1 MDVPSQRDNG
11 TGAAGTETEAGAILI
26 RDLWK
31 IYTRKKGMSVSSS
44 DVENA
49 ERVEELDRGEDAV
62 VAMKNVSLEIKRDE
76 TFIIMGL
83 SGSGK
88 STLIRCLLRL
98 VEPTSGEIIINGE
111 NVTAMH
117 KRQLVNF
124 RREKIAMVFQH
135 YGLLPHRTVLQNV
148 TFGLKLRGDEKESR
162 KEKAIDALEKV
173 GLKGWEKYYPASLSG
188 GMRQRVGIARALVMD
203 APILLMDEPFSG
215 LDPLIRRELQDEMI
229 HLQKVMHKTIFFV
242 THDLSEAL
250 RMGDRMAI
258 MTKGEIV
265 QVGSPDEV
273 IANPADDYVARFVQD
288 EREHMRRAEEVL
300 AWDMAGKEGASH
312 VS

>member
-1 MDVPSQRDNG
+1 LDAPQQQDASAGVP
-11 TGAAGTETEAGAILI
+11 GAAAGMEAILI

-44 DVENA
+44 DVEN
-49 ERVEELDRGEDAV
+49 EELVEELDKGEDAV
-62 VAMKNVSLEIKRDE
+62 VAMKNVSLEIRQGE

-98 VEPTSGEIIINGE
+98 VEPTSGDIIINGE
-111 NVTAMH
+111 NVTAMNR
-117 KRQLVNF
+117 RQLVNF

-148 TFGLKLRGDEKESR
+148 TFGLKLRGDEKEGR
-162 KEKAIDALEKV
+162 KEKAADALEKV

-258 MTKGEIV
+258 MKKGEIV

-273 IANPADDYVARFVQD
+273 IANPADDYVSRFVSD

-300 AWDMAGKEGASH
+300 ARDRAGKEGTPH

>member
-1 MDVPSQRDNG
+1 LDAPQQQDASAGVP
-11 TGAAGTETEAGAILI
+11 GAAAGMEAILI

-44 DVENA
+44 DVEN
-49 ERVEELDRGEDAV
+49 EELVEELDKGEDAV
-62 VAMKNVSLEIKRDE
+62 VAMKNVSLEIRQGE

-98 VEPTSGEIIINGE
+98 VEPTSGDIIINGE
-111 NVTAMH
+111 NVTAMNR
-117 KRQLVNF
+117 RQLVNF

-148 TFGLKLRGDEKESR
+148 TFGLKLRGDEKEGR
-162 KEKAIDALEKV
+162 KEKAADALEKV

-258 MTKGEIV
+258 MKKGEIV

-273 IANPADDYVARFVQD
+273 IANPADDYVSRFVSD

-300 AWDMAGKEGASH
+300 AKNRAGKEGTPH

>member
-1 MDVPSQRDNG
+1 LDAPQQQDASAGVP
-11 TGAAGTETEAGAILI
+11 GAAAGMEAILI

-44 DVENA
+44 DVEN
-49 ERVEELDRGEDAV
+49 EELVEELDKGEDAV
-62 VAMKNVSLEIKRDE
+62 VAMKNVSLEIRQGE

-111 NVTAMH
+111 NVTAMNR
-117 KRQLVNF
+117 RQLVNF

-148 TFGLKLRGDEKESR
+148 TFGLKLRGDEKEGR
-162 KEKAIDALEKV
+162 KEKAADALEKV

-258 MTKGEIV
+258 MKKGEIV

-273 IANPADDYVARFVQD
+273 IANPADDYVSRFVSD

-300 AWDMAGKEGASH
+300 AKNRAGKEGTPH

>member
-1 MDVPSQRDNG
+1 MDAPQQQDASAGVP
-11 TGAAGTETEAGAILI
+11 GAAAGMEAILI

-44 DVENA
+44 DVEN
-49 ERVEELDRGEDAV
+49 EELVEELDKGEDAV
-62 VAMKNVSLEIKRDE
+62 VAMKNVSLEIRQGE

-111 NVTAMH
+111 NVTAMNR
-117 KRQLVNF
+117 RQLVNF

-148 TFGLKLRGDEKESR
+148 TFGLKLRGDEKEGR
-162 KEKAIDALEKV
+162 KEKAADALEKV

-258 MTKGEIV
+258 MKKGEIV
-265 QVGSPDEV
+265 QIGSPDEV
-273 IANPADDYVARFVQD
+273 IANPADDYVSRFVSD

-300 AWDMAGKEGASH
+300 ARDRAGKEGTTH

>member
-1 MDVPSQRDNG
+1 MDVPSQRENG

-258 MTKGEIV
+258 MKKGEIV

-300 AWDMAGKEGASH
+300 ARDMAGKEGASH

>member
-1 MDVPSQRDNG
+1 LDAPQQADAASGVSGGG
-11 TGAAGTETEAGAILI
+11 TAAEAILI

-31 IYTRKKGMSVSSS
+31 IYTRKKGLTVSSS
-44 DVENA
+44 DVENE

-62 VAMKNVSLEIKRDE
+62 VAMKNVSLEIRQGE

-111 NVTAMH
+111 NVTAMN

-148 TFGLKLRGDEKESR
+148 TFGLKLRGEEKECR
-162 KEKAIDALEKV
+162 MGKAADAIEKV

-258 MTKGEIV
+258 MKKGEIV

-273 IANPADDYVARFVQD
+273 IANPADDYVMRFVSD
-288 EREHMRRAEEVL
+288 EREQMSRAEEVL
-300 AWDMAGKEGASH
+300 ARSRAGKEGASH

>member
-258 MTKGEIV
+258 MKKGEIV

-300 AWDMAGKEGASH
+300 ARDMAGKEGASH

>member
-1 MDVPSQRDNG
+1 M
-11 TGAAGTETEAGAILI
+11 EASPVGGEAILI

-31 IYTRKKGMSVSSS
+31 IYTRKKGMTVSSS
-44 DVENA
+44 DVEN
-49 ERVEELDRGEDAV
+49 EELVETLDRGEDAV
-62 VAMKNVSLEIKRDE
+62 VAMKNVSLEIRHGE

-98 VEPTSGEIIINGE
+98 VEPTSGEILINGE
-111 NVTAMH
+111 NVTAMN

-124 RREKIAMVFQH
+124 RRKKIAMVFQH

-148 TFGLKLRGDEKESR
+148 TFGLKLRGDGKESR
-162 KEKAIDALEKV
+162 AEKAADALEKV
-173 GLKGWEKYYPASLSG
+173 GLNGWEKYYPASLSG

-258 MTKGEIV
+258 MKKGEIV
-265 QVGSPDEV
+265 QVGSPEEV
-273 IANPADDYVARFVQD
+273 IANPADEYVARFVQD
-288 EREHMRRAEEVL
+288 EREQMRRAEEVL
-300 AWDMAGKEGASH
+300 VKKGAGKEASSH